1 MCLKIGSVSKTRYL
15 LPRYFA
21 HIHNNIFI
29 KDLEQIKIIGVI
41 QTGIVPNINESTSC
55 LNKRADQRSS
65 EYFRNEKPFQAQLSV
80 EPTLS
85 WLFTS
90 CLKRKLRC
98 WWHICYS
105 WSSICQARIQFTS
118 SLTSF
123 KARPSTTNVI
133 NFGLSWVLVES
144 DLKKLYSMYLH
155 NIWRNELFR
164 MAQIIC
170 STRLKAHHLRPHL
183 DLHLEVHYH
192 FLQTMEIIW
201 YIPSF

>member
-1 MCLKIGSVSKTRYL
+1 M
-15 LPRYFA
+15 
-21 HIHNNIFI
+21 
-29 KDLEQIKIIGVI
+29 
-41 QTGIVPNINESTSC
+41 
-55 LNKRADQRSS
+55 

-123 KARPSTTNVI
+123 KARPSTTNII

-164 MAQIIC
+164 MVQIIC

-183 DLHLEVHYH
+183 DLNLEPRD
-192 FLQTMEIIW
+192 LKTMEKIWSAFVSGKKSIQCKLRSMNWKNLQLFRHRQCIKSATITIISISNIKKI
-201 YIPSF
+201 YTVIIFLAKPIAFKNHIFTC